1 MGITMSIKKRIRFF
15 VILVVLLPML
25 ALLGVST
32 YVYEQQLEE
41 NEQNYLTVAMTFV
54 REMALE
60 RCEIIQKSART
71 MGSSDSFR
79 QAVLERNT
87 EKLDDILRNYDEIM
101 PFLDSVVVVDPD
113 NRMIGKSKVEIR
125 YEKDTIIGRAAEY
138 AIRERET
145 WFSEE
150 VIPLED
156 MFVKSSPGYDSLLVR
171 IQGIP
176 AGEDPYLRKALVGV
190 NAVPIFDKNS
200 GERVIG
206 AIVVMDAL
214 NNDRFLPSYFSNRVK
229 QAFLAI
235 SIDGIRISSNI
246 VTTGKDDYIGSR
258 SPMKSEVT
266 DIRDGMHFGRQ
277 YFASGDENH
286 VFLDEDVFNS
296 EGKAVATMGVGI
308 PESKFSTIISSQ
320 FKWVLFVMVIALFI
334 MLFLGNRFSDA
345 LSLPILG
352 VINSVRRYGELELQD
367 RPFSSPR
374 SDDEILSLAYTFRE
388 LVDKLGKKEMERK
401 EYLKALQIS
410 KERASNLAEELKK
423 NNEHLEFMVNE
434 RTEDLQMAIQ
444 ELKKVDVA
452 KSNFMA
458 NISHEFRTPLN
469 AIIGAAE
476 ILQEGIWGELTPKQK
491 KYVHNIDDS
500 GRHLLQ
506 LINDVLDI
514 SKLATGKM
522 LLNPEPFY
530 VAEVVQQAMNG
541 IQSMAAEKNIV
552 LKVSILPDDFLVK
565 ADMHKFLE
573 ILYNVL
579 SNAVKFTREYGRVEI
594 LVEKKDPVFTVTV
607 RDTGIGIAPEDQERV
622 FLEFEQVDSSY
633 ARQYEGTGLGLPIV
647 KKIVELHGGNIHLR
661 SQLDIGTEVLFVMP
675 LDVETYLNGGR
686 KKELD
691 GND

>member
-1 MGITMSIKKRIRFF
+1 MSIKKRIRFF

>member
-1 MGITMSIKKRIRFF
+1 MNIKKRIRFF